1 MKKPIDQK
9 TEVLYSLLTEG
20 QQGTLDLVA
29 HGVCN
34 PTSVIT
40 KLRQYGVDIV
50 CDSIQHKNKFGR
62 KIKYGKF
69 KLANKT
75 KAKVIYNQL
84 TKTK

>member
-9 TEVLYSLLTEG
+9 TEVLYSLLQGE
-20 QQGTLDLVA
+20 QGTLDIVA

-50 CDSIQHKNKFGR
+50 CNTIQHKNKFGR

-84 TKTK
+84 IQSK